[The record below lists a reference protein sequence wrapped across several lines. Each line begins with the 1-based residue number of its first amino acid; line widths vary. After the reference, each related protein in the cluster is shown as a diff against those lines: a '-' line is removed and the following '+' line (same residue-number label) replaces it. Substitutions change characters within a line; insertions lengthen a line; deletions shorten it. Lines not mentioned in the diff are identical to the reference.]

1 MEGKPVLGLARLRK
15 ILRSHYQKKGA
26 TEMYQLLSSAVEEAE
41 EAPPPPQDF
50 LVRLL
55 DLRQKVL
62 LLPKKQDMT

>member
-41 EAPPPPQDF
+41 EAPPQDF

>member
-15 ILRSHYQKKGA
+15 ILRSHHQKKGA

-41 EAPPPPQDF
+41 EAPPPQDF

>member
-15 ILRSHYQKKGA
+15 ILRSHHQKKGA

-41 EAPPPPQDF
+41 EAPPQDF